1 MTEGLD
7 VLLGWLG
14 LVVLLSVLAG
24 LMYRRARRRQPTDGS
39 S

>member
-14 LVVLLSVLAG
+14 LAVLLALLAAA
-24 LMYRRARRRQPTDGS
+24 MYRRSRRR
-39 S
+39 

>member
-14 LVVLLSVLAG
+14 LAVLVSLLLA
-24 LMYRRARRRQPTDGS
+24 LMYRGSRRR
-39 S
+39 

>member
-14 LVVLLSVLAG
+14 LAALLAVLSAV
-24 LMYRRARRRQPTDGS
+24 MYRRSRRR
-39 S
+39 

>member
-14 LVVLLSVLAG
+14 LAVLLAVLAAA
-24 LMYRRARRRQPTDGS
+24 MYSRSRRR
-39 S
+39 

>member
-14 LVVLLSVLAG
+14 LMLLLTLLAAT
-24 LMYRRARRRQPTDGS
+24 MYRRSRRR
-39 S
+39 

>member
-14 LVVLLSVLAG
+14 LAVLVSLLLA
-24 LMYRRARRRQPTDGS
+24 LMYRRSRRR
-39 S
+39 

>member
-14 LVVLLSVLAG
+14 LALLLTILATV
-24 LMYRRARRRQPTDGS
+24 MYGRSRRR
-39 S
+39 